1 MKTWLA
7 NARDSWLL
15 IIDNADNHEIDYSVF
30 FPSGNQGRIILTTR
44 NPQCRD
50 HATVGY
56 EDLDHL
62 DLEDA
67 QSLLCKAARMTRSL
81 CEDSQ
86 KAAEKV
92 IQALGFHTLA
102 IIQAGAYIRLRF
114 CSLKEYPAHF
124 RHEEERLLK
133 YHPKQ
138 AQSPYGSVFA
148 TFEISA
154 THLQSSQDECAADAL
169 SLLQILGFIHFQE
182 IPELMFVRAREQAI
196 AIYES
201 INRGR
206 PRDRIDL
213 LSDLQTSRL
222 PPFMVLENDTAKNL
236 PWWQWRKA
244 LNLLESYSFIKI
256 AGSGEDLS
264 FSMHPLA
271 HTWTRIRQGLPS
283 HKESWR
289 IAGSIIALSM
299 RGTRYD
305 MFHEKLRSHV
315 TAYLGYLNSEF
326 LANTP
331 ELEIC
336 QTHYNICWL
345 FSYLRDFPK
354 LRYLLGRLEKFK
366 AWAGAGGIHGLKVQ
380 HLAAHS
386 LIKEGQPLEAVKILE
401 RYFDTERVQSPRA
414 LLVLAEAYRESKQYQ
429 KAISLLEH
437 VLRMEEI
444 SKQTN
449 NDLVL
454 STKNGLG
461 LAYLDN
467 GQCEK
472 AVTLLE
478 QVLEIQEK
486 TLAAA
491 HHDRLASEHNLGL
504 AYLNTHQYEKAVK
517 ILEQVLDIRRTV
529 SDVTDPEMLDTQR
542 ELARAYLNM
551 GNGHYER
558 AAGLLEQVIKIRER
572 TSAPDDSLLLASQ
585 FHLASTY
592 FHMGSGHYEK
602 AVGLLEQVVAME
614 KRTLAPDD
622 SDLLASQ
629 FHLARTYFHMGSGHY
644 EKAVGLLEQVVAIE
658 KTTLAPDHPRL
669 LQSQQLLAKVQ
680 EQIDAEKNAESTSA
694 SGKEV

>member
-1 MKTWLA
+1 MQAFIDVGKTCWPNNESFEQVKTRLA

-15 IIDNADNHEIDYSVF
+15 IFDNADNHEIDCAAF
-30 FPSGNQGRIILTTR
+30 FPSGNRGSIILTTR
-44 NPQCRD
+44 NPQCRV
-50 HATVGY
+50 HATVGC

-62 DLEDA
+62 DLQDA
-67 QSLLCKAARMTRSL
+67 QSLLFKAVGMTTSVCK
-81 CEDSQ
+81 DSQ

-102 IIQAGAYIRLRF
+102 IIQAGAYIKLRF
-114 CSLKEYPAHF
+114 CSLEEYPAHLK
-124 RHEEERLLK
+124 REEERLLK
-133 YHPKQ
+133 YQPKQ
-138 AQSPYGSVFA
+138 AQSAYGSVFA

-154 THLQSSQDECAADAL
+154 THLQSSQDEFAADAL

-182 IPELMFVRAREQAI
+182 IPELMFIRAREEAI
-196 AIYES
+196 EIHQSMRRE
-201 INRGR
+201 RW
-206 PRDRIDL
+206 RDVIDY

-222 PPFMVLENDTAKNL
+222 PPFMMLENETATNL
-236 PWWQWRKA
+236 AWWRWRGT

-256 AGSGEDLS
+256 AGNGEDLS

-271 HTWTRIRQGLPS
+271 HTWTRIRQGLLS
-283 HKESWR
+283 QKESWR
-289 IAGSIIALSM
+289 TAGSIIALSM
-299 RGTRYD
+299 RGLKYD

-315 TAYLGYLNSEF
+315 TTYLGYLNSEF

-336 QTHYNICWL
+336 QTHRNICWL
-345 FSYLRDFPK
+345 FSHLRDFSK

-366 AWAGAGGIHGLKVQ
+366 AWAGARGISGLEVK
-380 HLAAHS
+380 HLNAIC
-386 LIKEGQPLEAVKILE
+386 LIEEGQPLEAVKILE
-401 RYFDTERVQSPRA
+401 RYFDTEHVQSPRA
-414 LLVLAEAYRESKQYQ
+414 QLVLADAYRQSKQYQ

-437 VLRMEEI
+437 VVRIEER
-444 SKQTN
+444 SEQTN
-449 NDLVL
+449 NLVL

-529 SDVTDPEMLDTQR
+529 SDVTDPKMLDTQR

-592 FHMGSGHYEK
+592 FHMGSDHYEK
-602 AVGLLEQVVAME
+602 AVGLLEQMVVIE
-614 KRTLAPDD
+614 KRKLPPDD
-622 SDLLASQ
+622 P
-629 FHLARTYFHMGSGHY
+629 
-644 EKAVGLLEQVVAIE
+644 GLLE
-658 KTTLAPDHPRL
+658 
-669 LQSQQLLAKVQ
+669 SQQLLEEVQ
-680 EQIDAEKNAESTSA
+680 EQIEAEKNAEFTSA